1 LNVVVPSGLTGRL
14 LEGQRIVVTGA
25 ARPEGIGFSSA
36 MVMAQHGARVA
47 LLDLDADICAA
58 RAAELGPQHIGGACD
73 IRDPQACRDAIGRV
87 VSAFGGI
94 DVLVNNAGRAKQGA
108 IADISVED
116 FDWVMETNVRGGFV
130 LSQAALPHFRANG
143 KGNIIFMSST
153 AGQRGGGGFGST
165 HYAIAKAAVIGMTKA
180 MAREL
185 GPDKIR
191 VNAVAPNLIDNGAAA
206 MPRER
211 RAEFEKSVP
220 MLRSGSSWDVA
231 GAILFLA
238 SDLSQ
243 YCTGA
248 TIDVNGGI
256 YMR

>member
-1 LNVVVPSGLTGRL
+1 MNVVVPTGLTGRI
-14 LEGQRIVVTGA
+14 LEGRRIVITGA
-25 ARPEGIGFSSA
+25 ARPEGIGFSA
-36 MVMAQHGARVA
+36 AALMAQHGARLA
-47 LLDLDADICAA
+47 LFDIDADACAA
-58 RAAELGPQHIGGACD
+58 RAAELGAQHIGGACD
-73 IRDPQACRDAIGRV
+73 IRNPQSCRDAIERV

-94 DVLVNNAGRAKQGA
+94 DVLVNNAGRAKVGA

-130 LSQAALPHFRANG
+130 LSQAALPHFRAGG

-165 HYAIAKAAVIGMTKA
+165 HYAIAKSAVIGMAKA

-191 VNAVAPNLIDNGAAA
+191 VNAIAPNLIDNGAAN

-211 RAEFEKSVP
+211 RAAFEKTVP
-220 MLRSGSSWDVA
+220 LLRSGSSWDVA
-231 GAILFLA
+231 GAVLFLA
-238 SDLSQ
+238 SDLSE